1 MLPANSLQ
9 IEKLNHTM
17 ATLPTFS
24 PRPAPSA
31 HQIQIF
37 YDRGSYSA
45 FPHVIRLEGDEL
57 LLAFRQAPKEDFV
70 RHTHPRS
77 VITVI
82 RSNDCGLSWKT
93 ESATQ
98 MAAGGGQELG
108 LIYLGKGKVGGAL
121 AAHEVVPVDEA
132 ERGGFPQVHE
142 REYPFRSVG
151 ALWCWSD
158 NFGLTWRLENAILV
172 GNRMQ
177 ACAPPVRLADGTLII
192 PAYCA
197 IGRSTVSS
205 AVLYRSDDS
214 GENWSG
220 LTVIARGKPK
230 TRSYA
235 EPVLMELTPGHLLC
249 MLRVGNDA
257 GSALPGLFWQNE
269 SLDHGISWTTP
280 KPTGIQ
286 SGACPRLLKLADGRL
301 LLTYG
306 RRFEPYGLYA
316 SLSEDDGRTWSKT
329 SWLLR
334 KTPDG
339 DQGYTSSIELEEGR
353 IFTTSYAKNAR
364 GTTGITGTYWSLP

>member
-1 MLPANSLQ
+1 
-9 IEKLNHTM
+9 M
-17 ATLPTFS
+17 ATVPNFL
-24 PRPAPSA
+24 PRPAPRT

-57 LLAFRQAPKEDFV
+57 LIAFRQAPQEERV

-77 VITVI
+77 VITVM
-82 RSNDCGLSWKT
+82 RSYDCGLVWET
-93 ESATQ
+93 DSATQ

-121 AAHEVVPVDEA
+121 AAHEVVPVDEG
-132 ERGGFPQVHE
+132 ERCGIPQVHQH
-142 REYPFRSVG
+142 EYPYRNVG

-158 NFGLTWRLENAILV
+158 NFGLSWRLENAILV

-197 IGRSTVSS
+197 IGRSAVSS
-205 AVLYRSDDS
+205 AVLYRSDDG
-214 GENWSG
+214 GENWSD
-220 LTVIARGKPK
+220 LTVIARGRPR
-230 TRSYA
+230 TRGYA
-235 EPVLMELTPGHLLC
+235 EPVLMELDPGHLLC
-249 MLRVGNDA
+249 MLRVGSDA
-257 GSALPGLFWQNE
+257 RAPLPGLFWQNE
-269 SLDHGISWTTP
+269 SLDGGESWTSP
-280 KPTGIQ
+280 KPMGIQ
-286 SGACPRLLKLADGRL
+286 SGACPRLLKLNDGRL

-306 RRFEPYGLYA
+306 RRFEPFGLYA

-329 SWLLR
+329 CWLLR

-339 DQGYTSSIELEEGR
+339 DQGYTSSIELEDGR
-353 IFTTSYAKNAR
+353 IFTTSYAKNAG
-364 GTTGITGTYWSLP
+364 GTTGITGTFWSLP